1 MSRVG
6 HTNQKVYHVL
16 SRIISKVIR
25 EYPHQ
30 ALWLF
35 ASVVKS
41 TKPNREMRGRAILDA
56 LRVRLFPRLHRRCY
70 LSRTRQNDPTNAGTE
85 LPMLIMRSHAM
96 TEELLKL
103 CNHPIDDDRRALS
116 MKREFP
122 TLASLGRSRLLI
134 PLQESLTANLPP
146 PSSTTENSTHAPF
159 PSAAPTFE
167 GRAATFFS
175 SVGAYRGL

>member
-6 HTNQKVYHVL
+6 HTNQKVYQIL
-16 SRIISKVIR
+16 SKIISNVIR

-41 TKPNREMRGRAILDA
+41 TKSNRESRGRAILDA
-56 LRVRLFPRLHRRCY
+56 LRVRLLLHCCAISN
-70 LSRTRQNDPTNAGTE
+70 LSSSSRTRQNDPTNANTE
-85 LPMLIMRSHAM
+85 LPMLIARSHAM

-103 CNHPIDDDRRALS
+103 CNHPIDDDRKTLS

-146 PSSTTENSTHAPF
+146 ASSTTENSTHVPF

-167 GRAATFFS
+167 GKALFR
-175 SVGAYRGL
+175 LK

>member
-1 MSRVG
+1 M
-6 HTNQKVYHVL
+6 VYQVL
-16 SRIISKVIR
+16 SKIISNVIR

-41 TKPNREMRGRAILDA
+41 TKPYRESRGRAILDA
-56 LRVRLFPRLHRRCY
+56 LRVRLPTTASLLPC
-70 LSRTRQNDPTNAGTE
+70 LSSRTRQNDPANAETG
-85 LPMLIMRSHAM
+85 LPALIMQSHAM

-103 CNHPIDDDRRALS
+103 CNHPIDDDRKTLS

-122 TLASLGRSRLLI
+122 TLALLGRSKLLI

-146 PSSTTENSTHAPF
+146 ASTTTENSTHVPF

-167 GRAATFFS
+167 GK
-175 SVGAYRGL
+175 VPLHPG